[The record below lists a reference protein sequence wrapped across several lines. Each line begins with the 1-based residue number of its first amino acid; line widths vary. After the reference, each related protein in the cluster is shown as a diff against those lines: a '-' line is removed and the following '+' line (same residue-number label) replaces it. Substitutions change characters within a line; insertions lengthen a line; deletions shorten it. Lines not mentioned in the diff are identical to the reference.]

1 MSEHKKPRHESSSSS
16 SGAIK
21 LKLEVDK
28 QLHELSCLTA
38 DLLSTSR
45 PAEKGSSYKSMVDP
59 LVNLN
64 IEILSKNSI
73 SKPNVENVGLCTT
86 AQDLV
91 IKNLTAEVDE
101 LKRKIV
107 VSANQE
113 KLLQQKE
120 KIIKD
125 LKKEILQSRVWI
137 DDLRAENDSLNT
149 QVLMLQ
155 SQHAVVS
162 DSAHVKHE
170 S

>member
-28 QLHELSCLTA
+28 QLHELTCLTS

-64 IEILSKNSI
+64 IEILTKNSI
-73 SKPNVENVGLCTT
+73 SKPSENTGLCTT

-91 IKNLTAEVDE
+91 IKNLATEVDE

-137 DDLRAENDSLNT
+137 DDLRAENDSLST

-155 SQHAVVS
+155 SQQVS
-162 DSAHVKHE
+162 NTDVKHE

>member
-16 SGAIK
+16 GAIK
-21 LKLEVDK
+21 QKLEVDK
-28 QLHELSCLTA
+28 QLHELTCLTS

-45 PAEKGSSYKSMVDP
+45 PAEKGASYKSMVDP

-64 IEILSKNSI
+64 MEILAKSSI
-73 SKPNVENVGLCTT
+73 SKPNENAGVCTT

-91 IKNLTAEVDE
+91 IQKLTTEVDD
-101 LKRKIV
+101 LKRKMI

-113 KLLQQKE
+113 KMLQQKE

-155 SQHAVVS
+155 SQQAVVS